1 MIDEYVSPT
10 VIDGCLS
17 VSGLP
22 NSRWLSLINL
32 KLIKSRNR
40 VLEIKAPEKA
50 PFFLPTVAGLS
61 GSVNF
66 DRDGENDEE
75 PGSKLVSNAK
85 PLMALVSQFGKQ
97 MDLYCDDKEGK
108 LILINTLK
116 DMSPSKLD
124 SGKIYGFYFHFVKY
138 FFPEIGQLD
147 PEGCCTSKPLLGCIR
162 LLTDCLSDGIF
173 WDACQAILKV
183 VLQKHFEMIVED
195 ENLME
200 AVEESQKA
208 TTSGRERVEKQIEE
222 SLLLSQFVINNTI
235 AVQE

>member
-1 MIDEYVSPT
+1 MIEEYVSPT

-75 PGSKLVSNAK
+75 AGSKLVSNAK

-108 LILINTLK
+108 MILINMLK

-124 SGKIYGFYFHFVKY
+124 SGKIYGFHYLFLTS
-138 FFPEIGQLD
+138 FFFSRNWS
-147 PEGCCTSKPLLGCIR
+147 T
-162 LLTDCLSDGIF
+162 
-173 WDACQAILKV
+173 
-183 VLQKHFEMIVED
+183 
-195 ENLME
+195 
-200 AVEESQKA
+200 
-208 TTSGRERVEKQIEE
+208 
-222 SLLLSQFVINNTI
+222 
-235 AVQE
+235 

>member
-10 VIDGCLS
+10 VIDGCLT

-66 DRDGENDEE
+66 DREAENEDDS
-75 PGSKLVSNAK
+75 GSKLVSNAK

-97 MDLYCDDKEGK
+97 MDSYCGDKEGK
-108 LILINTLK
+108 IILINAK
-116 DMSPSKLD
+116 RDRSS
-124 SGKIYGFYFHFVKY
+124 
-138 FFPEIGQLD
+138 
-147 PEGCCTSKPLLGCIR
+147 
-162 LLTDCLSDGIF
+162 
-173 WDACQAILKV
+173 
-183 VLQKHFEMIVED
+183 
-195 ENLME
+195 
-200 AVEESQKA
+200 
-208 TTSGRERVEKQIEE
+208 RV
-222 SLLLSQFVINNTI
+222 SH
-235 AVQE
+235 

>member
-1 MIDEYVSPT
+1 MIEEYVSPT

-75 PGSKLVSNAK
+75 GGSKLVSNAK

-97 MDLYCDDKEGK
+97 MDSYCDDKEGK
-108 LILINTLK
+108 MILINMLK

-124 SGKIYGFYFHFVKY
+124 SGKIYGFHN
-138 FFPEIGQLD
+138 L
-147 PEGCCTSKPLLGCIR
+147 
-162 LLTDCLSDGIF
+162 CLI
-173 WDACQAILKV
+173 
-183 VLQKHFEMIVED
+183 
-195 ENLME
+195 
-200 AVEESQKA
+200 
-208 TTSGRERVEKQIEE
+208 
-222 SLLLSQFVINNTI
+222 SLF
-235 AVQE
+235 